1 MPKIKLTDADVRGL
15 RYARN
20 VEGASLAFLANAYG
34 VSKAQVSRVTR
45 GLQHRILA
53 ENEKPTTADFKDA
66 RETLEKLGLPK
77 LEDFCAARRLLEA
90 KDVPIHP
97 DANYAVAAPE
107 VSSHEETP
115 EVGKLSDDEKAHR
128 DWASRYKMIWD
139 DTWYDL

>member
-45 GLQHRILA
+45 GLQ
-53 ENEKPTTADFKDA
+53 
-66 RETLEKLGLPK
+66 
-77 LEDFCAARRLLEA
+77 RR
-90 KDVPIHP
+90 
-97 DANYAVAAPE
+97 APE

-128 DWASRYKMIWD
+128 DWALRYKLIWD
-139 DTWYDL
+139 DTWHNL